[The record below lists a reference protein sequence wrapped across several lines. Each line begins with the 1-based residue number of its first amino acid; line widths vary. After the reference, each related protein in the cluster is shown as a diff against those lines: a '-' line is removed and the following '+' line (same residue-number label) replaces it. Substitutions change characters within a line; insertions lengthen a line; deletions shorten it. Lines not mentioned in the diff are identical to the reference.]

1 MIYLDSS
8 ALLTLLLPEAQ
19 TSALTAFVDPYGPEG
34 RASSELT
41 LVEVARAV
49 RTAAVLGR
57 VPEGE
62 LSGTL
67 ARADVLVRSMELLP
81 VDPRVLR
88 DAARIPSPHL
98 RSFDAV
104 HVASAAR
111 YRDELQSLVTY
122 DDRMLAAAAAEGL
135 PTASPA

>member
-19 TSALTAFVDPYGPEG
+19 TSALTSFVDPYGPEG
-34 RASSELT
+34 RASSELA

-81 VDPRVLR
+81 VDPQVLR

-98 RSFDAV
+98 RSLDAV